1 MGPLVTTQ
9 FLRAREGHVT
19 GVTFEDVI
27 ATVSALMIAQ
37 IVGAAELFLADMTTK
52 WTIRVRMCALVIS
65 QVARPDDF
73 FVAILAAVVKA
84 FVHV

>member
-1 MGPLVTTQ
+1 MGSLVTTQ
-9 FLRAREGHVT
+9 FIRAREGHVT

-52 WTIRVRMCALVIS
+52 WTI
-65 QVARPDDF
+65 
-73 FVAILAAVVKA
+73 
-84 FVHV
+84 